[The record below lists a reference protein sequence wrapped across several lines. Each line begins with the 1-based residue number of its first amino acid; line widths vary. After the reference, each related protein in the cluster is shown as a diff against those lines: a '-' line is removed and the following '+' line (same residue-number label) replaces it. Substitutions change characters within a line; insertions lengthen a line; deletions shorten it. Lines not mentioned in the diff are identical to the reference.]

1 MRRMLFAAGQSAVY
15 QLKRNGRWPPAP
27 NQQLMGKES
36 ADINENSP
44 GVTIRRRR
52 NALILIGERW
62 VVSMSVR
69 SGKVRV
75 PSDVG
80 RWSGTS
86 GNGPRAISILI
97 RDSCPGLIRNI
108 RRHGLAITRCCA
120 AAVGPRGRG

>member
-1 MRRMLFAAGQSAVY
+1 MRRLLFAAGQSAVY
-15 QLKRNGRWPPAP
+15 QLKRNGRWPRAP

-36 ADINENSP
+36 ADINENFP

-52 NALILIGERW
+52 SALILIGERW

-75 PSDVG
+75 PSDAG

-86 GNGPRAISILI
+86 GNGRSATSRKRI
-97 RDSCPGLIRNI
+97 G
-108 RRHGLAITRCCA
+108 H
-120 AAVGPRGRG
+120 